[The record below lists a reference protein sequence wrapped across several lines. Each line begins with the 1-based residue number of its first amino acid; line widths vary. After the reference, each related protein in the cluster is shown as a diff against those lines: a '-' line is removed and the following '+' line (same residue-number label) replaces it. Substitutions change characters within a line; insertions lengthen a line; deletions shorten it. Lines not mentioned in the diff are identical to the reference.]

1 MQENFQT
8 GAPTAKATSY
18 AWYALVLLTLVY
30 TLNFLDRQII
40 YLLFQPI
47 KQEMALSDTQLA
59 LLGTTAFV
67 IFYTALGIPF
77 GWMADRGSRKTL
89 IAVGLVVWSLFSGLT
104 GFATDFWTL
113 FFCRL
118 MVGVGEAT
126 LGPAAISL
134 LSDYFPPTRRA
145 SVTSIYSMGIAVG
158 AGLAAFL
165 GGWIGQNYGW
175 RWAFYLLGFPGVV
188 IAVLVFLLRE
198 PSRSKDAAKP
208 ESNQPE
214 AEPGNRQ
221 SDKSGAASGSVWTAL
236 GNLLSNRSFILLCLG
251 YALLGL
257 ATNNLSIW
265 GAIFYT
271 RVHHLDIA
279 TIGRY
284 TGIFVIVAGIPA
296 TLYGGVLADWFRR
309 KRRGGRMLYGAI
321 LCVVSIPLWL
331 VLLFAPDYK
340 IAFAAQFILLGVALA
355 WLGAAAADATELAGA
370 NLRGL
375 AVAIYFFAVNIA
387 AYLIGS
393 NLIGR
398 LNDLAG
404 IVVSDPKT
412 GATANAELMRYTM
425 LVCPIS
431 CLLGGICLWLGSKSL
446 DKKGE

>member
-8 GAPTAKATSY
+8 GAPTGKATSY

-40 YLLFQPI
+40 YILFQPI
-47 KQEMALSDTQLA
+47 KQEMALSDSQLA
-59 LLGTTAFV
+59 LIGTTAFV

-77 GWMADRGSRKTL
+77 GWLADKGSRKTL

-113 FFCRL
+113 FGCRL

-145 SVTSIYSMGIAVG
+145 TVTSIYSMGIAVG

-198 PSRSKDAAKP
+198 PSRSRDAVKS

-214 AEPGNRQ
+214 AGQGNQ
-221 SDKSGAASGSVWTAL
+221 ESVKSDSTSGSIWQAIGT
-236 GNLLSNRSFILLCLG
+236 LLSNKLFILLCLG

-265 GAIFYT
+265 GAVFYT
-271 RVHHLDIA
+271 RVFGLNIA
-279 TIGRY
+279 TIGFY

-309 KRRGGRMLYGAI
+309 RRSGGRMFYGAI
-321 LCVVSIPLWL
+321 LCVVSIPFWL

-340 IAFAAQFILLGVALA
+340 IAFAAQFILLAIALA
-355 WLGAAAADATELAGA
+355 WLGAAAADATEIAGA
-370 NLRGL
+370 NRRGL

-387 AYLIGS
+387 AYAFGSFLIGK
-393 NLIGR
+393 

-404 IVVSDPKT
+404 IVTDSKT
-412 GATANAELMRYTM
+412 GVTTNGEMMRYTL

-431 CLLGGICLWLGSKSL
+431 CLLGGVCLWLGSRIL